1 MYTYTFLMANQ
12 RDVAREAGV
21 SSASVSRYINKPDSI
36 KQKSAGRIKAAI
48 KKLGYRPDYTAQS
61 LKRGKFHRVGII
73 SAAKGPFYCEVIN
86 WIEDTLFDTGYFI
99 NIAITRESERSKQK
113 PFHLVQNR
121 QVDGILIFP
130 LLNRGDEEIVAY
142 MKKMGDKFVVLDR
155 LYPDDSIFQV
165 AIDNYGAGKT
175 AARTFIEA
183 GHRKFLFIWGV
194 KDTASSHERFRGFY
208 DELKNAGIKLE
219 ENRQL
224 PGEFKVDSAYKRA
237 RERFPEL
244 PEFTAVF
251 ASNDLSA
258 LGFMKAAHENGLKVP
273 DDFSI
278 IGFDDAEIAPY
289 IVPPLTTFRQPIQTM
304 GALAAKMLISQIE
317 GDEIRDR
324 KILLKAEFILRES
337 LKPVF

>member
-1 MYTYTFLMANQ
+1 M
-12 RDVAREAGV
+12 
-21 SSASVSRYINKPDSI
+21 
-36 KQKSAGRIKAAI
+36 
-48 KKLGYRPDYTAQS
+48 
-61 LKRGKFHRVGII
+61 
-73 SAAKGPFYCEVIN
+73 
-86 WIEDTLFDTGYFI
+86 
-99 NIAITRESERSKQK
+99 
-113 PFHLVQNR
+113 
-121 QVDGILIFP
+121 
-130 LLNRGDEEIVAY
+130 
-142 MKKMGDKFVVLDR
+142 
-155 LYPDDSIFQV
+155 
-165 AIDNYGAGKT
+165 
-175 AARTFIEA
+175 
-183 GHRKFLFIWGV
+183 